1 MREVDEAARKVQEAM
16 RALDA
21 HRQGSAPTKER
32 EYLRALEAYF
42 AVTEQALGRDALGD
56 TAAEEE
62 DGDALEDA
70 AAGEE
75 LRSELLAIEGHFAA
89 ARRALRLA
97 RVYRGETG
105 TSGRRERECVA
116 TVQRHREAIRV
127 LRLRMRPNAEQ
138 LLLPGL
144 AKTRPARIERVAKV
158 G

>member
-1 MREVDEAARKVQEAM
+1 MREVDEAARKVQETM

-21 HRQGSAPTKER
+21 HRHGSAPTKER

-42 AVTEQALGRDALGD
+42 AVAERALGRDALAVGADDDEAFDELPGD
-56 TAAEEE
+56 Q
-62 DGDALEDA
+62 
-70 AAGEE
+70 
-75 LRSELLAIEGHFAA
+75 LRTERLAIEGHFAA

-105 TSGRRERECVA
+105 TTGRRERECVA
-116 TVQRHREAIRV
+116 TVQRHRESIRV
-127 LRLRMRPNAEQ
+127 LRMKMRPNAEQ

-144 AKTRPARIERVAKV
+144 AKTRPARTDRIAKV